1 MYLSKRTIAIGK
13 FISFIQIV
21 AGITLIT
28 LLSMGLVLNSIDE
41 GNWLENILVGIIL
54 IGALGTMTYLGI
66 KTKVLIANAKKYN
79 SIFMSD
85 IDGKVNI
92 NELSL
97 KMGIH
102 SYKIIRLIDKLI
114 GRGYLINCA
123 INYENDPTI
132 VLMDDGTN
140 LAHQYEMMRCPRCGC
155 DMKVR
160 KGFFTTCEHCGI
172 EIKI

>member
-1 MYLSKRTIAIGK
+1 MYLSKKTISIGK
-13 FISFIQIV
+13 AVSFIQIV
-21 AGITLIT
+21 VGITMIT
-28 LLSMGLVLNSIDE
+28 LLSMGLVLNSLDE

-54 IGALGTMTYLGI
+54 IGALGIMTYLGI

-79 SIFMSD
+79 AIFMSD

-102 SYKIIRLIDKLI
+102 SYKIIQLIDKLI

-140 LAHQYEMMRCPRCGC
+140 LAHQYEM
-155 DMKVR
+155 
-160 KGFFTTCEHCGI
+160 
-172 EIKI
+172 IKFLLI